1 MAQPLGGTE
10 QGVVVRRNA
19 AKNGI
24 GKVNAA
30 VVKAVGS
37 PPIQGVVGSQQIQRS
52 IVAGGIS
59 AFYKAKTVVKDFH
72 SAFVFFICPEGAGEA
87 VNQSRQTGSD
97 TACGW
102 NQRRNCFPVGND
114 TGFNP
119 LRIIGADLLTAS
131 LSSDNFCAELAIHI
145 LGRIGV
151 VSDIQC
157 RVLSPLLGNE
167 KSLTRGLVRL
177 GEYGIVICCYHAG
190 ACASRHPTA

>member
-1 MAQPLGGTE
+1 MCIRD
-10 QGVVVRRNA
+10 RRNA
-19 AKNGI
+19 AKNGK

-30 VVKAVGS
+30 VVKTVGC
-37 PPIQGVVGSQQIQRS
+37 PPVQGIVGGQKIQGCVI
-52 IVAGGIS
+52 AGGVS
-59 AFYKAKTVVKDFH
+59 ALDVAQSVIKDLH
-72 SAFVFFICPEGAGEA
+72 PGFVLPICPERAGKA
-87 VNQSRQTGSD
+87 VNQSGQTVSD

-102 NQRRNCFPVGND
+102 NQRKNCFCVGND

-119 LRIIGADLLTAS
+119 LRIIGADFLTAS

-177 GEYGIVICCYHAG
+177 GEYGIVICCYHAD
-190 ACASRHPTA
+190 ACASMRPTA

>member
-1 MAQPLGGTE
+1 MVAHLRQTSAAFTE
-10 QGVVVRRNA
+10 LLTLTFT
-19 AKNGI
+19 
-24 GKVNAA
+24 VNA
-30 VVKAVGS
+30 S
-37 PPIQGVVGSQQIQRS
+37 RS
-52 IVAGGIS
+52 IRWSVSRRYPFIPLLKLSVVAP
-59 AFYKAKTVVKDFH
+59 AFTGTPHFY
-72 SAFVFFICPEGAGEA
+72 FVLFICPEEAGKT
-87 VNQSRQTGSD
+87 VNQSGQTVSD

-102 NQRRNCFPVGND
+102 NQRKNCFCVGND

-119 LRIIGADLLTAS
+119 LRIIGADFLTAL

-177 GEYGIVICCYHAG
+177 GEYGIVICCYPAG
-190 ACASRHPTA
+190 ACASRRPTA

>member
-1 MAQPLGGTE
+1 MWGTI
-10 QGVVVRRNA
+10 
-19 AKNGI
+19 I

-30 VVKAVGS
+30 VVKTVGC
-37 PPIQGVVGSQQIQRS
+37 PPIQGIVGGQKVQDCVI
-52 IVAGGIS
+52 AGSVS
-59 AFYKAKTVVKDFH
+59 AFEVAQTVMKDLH
-72 SAFVFFICPEGAGEA
+72 SGFVLFICPEGAGKT
-87 VNQSRQTGSD
+87 VNQSGQTVSD

-102 NQRRNCFPVGND
+102 NQRKNCFCVGND

-119 LRIIGADLLTAS
+119 LRIIGADFLTAL

-167 KSLTRGLVRL
+167 KNLTRGLVRL
-177 GEYGIVICCYHAG
+177 GEYGIVICCYPAG
-190 ACASRHPTA
+190 ACASRRPTA

>member
-1 MAQPLGGTE
+1 M
-10 QGVVVRRNA
+10 RRNA

-30 VVKAVGS
+30 MVKAVGC
-37 PPIQGVVGSQQIQRS
+37 PPIQGIVGGQKVQGCVI
-52 IVAGGIS
+52 AGGVS
-59 AFYKAKTVVKDFH
+59 ALDVAQSVIKDLH
-72 SAFVFFICPEGAGEA
+72 PGFVLLICPEGAGET
-87 VNQSRQTGSD
+87 VNQSGQTGSD

-114 TGFNP
+114 TGFKP
-119 LRIIGADLLTAS
+119 LRIIGADFLTAS

-177 GEYGIVICCYHAG
+177 GGYGIVICCYHAG
-190 ACASRHPTA
+190 ACASMHPTA